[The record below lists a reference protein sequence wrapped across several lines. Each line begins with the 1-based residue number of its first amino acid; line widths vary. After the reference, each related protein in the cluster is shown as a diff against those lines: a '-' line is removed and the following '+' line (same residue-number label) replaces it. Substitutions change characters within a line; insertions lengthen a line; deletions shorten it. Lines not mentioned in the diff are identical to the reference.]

1 MVSYNVVACVHS
13 RPTEIEW
20 RYTEKGERV
29 RVSVRTG
36 RIIPLP
42 IYASETEDFVVPS
55 TFAGKFIKFVSCS
68 SVIFISIYCSFLLF
82 GAVSLCLWYIYRNSQ
97 GHERKRIN

>member
-1 MVSYNVVACVHS
+1 MMCCNVAACVYS

-55 TFAGKFIKFVSCS
+55 TFAGKFIQFDSCS
-68 SVIFISIYCSFLLF
+68 YVIFISIYCRFLLF
-82 GAVSLCLWYIYRNSQ
+82 GAVNLCLWCIYRNSQ